1 MLKNLQEIWRCI
13 VIKLKDILKE
23 DFDKQG
29 ANSYWEKFKKS
40 VNETGDYFYDYM
52 NFIEDSPGYPSTK
65 EGKEMA
71 KADKAFYKAF
81 QVMDKIHKNKVMK
94 RK

>member
-1 MLKNLQEIWRCI
+1 M
-13 VIKLKDILKE
+13 IKLKDILKE

-40 VNETGDYFYDYM
+40 VDNTTDYLYDYM
-52 NFIEDSPGYPSTK
+52 NFIDESPGYPSTK

-71 KADKAFYKAF
+71 KAEKAFYKAY
-81 QVMDKIHKNKVMK
+81 QVMNKIHNNKVMK